1 MDLPQEKN
9 NYKINCHTRDL
20 FSIKSTV
27 HSGAL
32 CRGRVGLAAALAVC
46 ALLLHSHCGSVS
58 SQSEPD
64 GRLGSFV
71 PDDRDLSQFWVSFI
85 VFAELNGWLLA
96 TYSLVS
102 PDVLYNYFSS
112 YSREGGRK
120 GLKSAGH
127 WIRQQKK
134 TGIG

>member
-1 MDLPQEKN
+1 M
-9 NYKINCHTRDL
+9 
-20 FSIKSTV
+20 
-27 HSGAL
+27 
-32 CRGRVGLAAALAVC
+32 C
-46 ALLLHSHCGSVS
+46 ALLLHGCCGSVS

-85 VFAELNGWLLA
+85 VFAELNGWRLA

-102 PDVLYNYFSS
+102 PDVLHNYFSS

-120 GLKSAGH
+120 GLKSNAH

-134 TGIG
+134 TGIGCKHCFLHGLVSPVDVASVRECGLHT